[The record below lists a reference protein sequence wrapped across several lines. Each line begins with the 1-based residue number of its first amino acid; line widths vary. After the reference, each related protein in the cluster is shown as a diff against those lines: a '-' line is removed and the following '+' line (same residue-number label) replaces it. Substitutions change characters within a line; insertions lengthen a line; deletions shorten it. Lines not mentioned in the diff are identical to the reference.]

1 MIVTGIIILGIAVYS
16 ICVVRKIYKT
26 VRMVRVV
33 AVVPGVPEKIIA
45 VNHSGA
51 LA

>member
-16 ICVVRKIYKT
+16 ICVV
-26 VRMVRVV
+26 
-33 AVVPGVPEKIIA
+33 PGVPEKTIA